1 MMLVQMKRKMNI
13 NMKKTIILTES
24 ELTNIIK
31 KIINEDLSE
40 NTLYSDIKSV
50 IRDSN
55 SSNQETIEVLKSI
68 IDEME
73 SSRRMR
79 RDVES
84 RFRK

>member
-1 MMLVQMKRKMNI
+1 MK
-13 NMKKTIILTES
+13 MKKTIILTES

>member
-1 MMLVQMKRKMNI
+1 
-13 NMKKTIILTES
+13 MKKTIILTES
-24 ELTNIIK
+24 ELTNFIK

-55 SSNQETIEVLKSI
+55 SSKQETIEVLKSI

-79 RDVES
+79 DNVRRSFKD
-84 RFRK
+84 

>member
-1 MMLVQMKRKMNI
+1 
-13 NMKKTIILTES
+13 MKKTIILTES

-50 IRDSN
+50 IRNSN

-79 RDVES
+79 RDVEY

>member
-1 MMLVQMKRKMNI
+1 
-13 NMKKTIILTES
+13 MKKTIILTES

-73 SSRRMR
+73 SSRRIR
-79 RDVES
+79 RDVEY

>member
-1 MMLVQMKRKMNI
+1 
-13 NMKKTIILTES
+13 MKKTIILTES
-24 ELTNIIK
+24 ELTNFIK

-55 SSNQETIEVLKSI
+55 SSKQETIEVLKSI

-79 RDVES
+79 DNV
-84 RFRK
+84 RKSFKD

>member
-1 MMLVQMKRKMNI
+1 
-13 NMKKTIILTES
+13 MKKTIILTES
-24 ELTNIIK
+24 ELTNFIK

-50 IRDSN
+50 IRNSN
-55 SSNQETIEVLKSI
+55 SSKQETIEVLKSI

-79 RDVES
+79 DNVRRSFKD
-84 RFRK
+84 

>member
-1 MMLVQMKRKMNI
+1 
-13 NMKKTIILTES
+13 MKKTIILTES

-55 SSNQETIEVLKSI
+55 SSKQETIEVLKSI

>member
-1 MMLVQMKRKMNI
+1 MII

>member
-1 MMLVQMKRKMNI
+1 MKRKMNI

>member
-1 MMLVQMKRKMNI
+1 MKRKMII

>member
-1 MMLVQMKRKMNI
+1 
-13 NMKKTIILTES
+13 MKKTIILTES
-24 ELTNIIK
+24 ELTNFIK

-50 IRDSN
+50 IRNSN
-55 SSNQETIEVLKSI
+55 SSKQETIEVLKSI

-79 RDVES
+79 DNV
-84 RFRK
+84 RKSFKD